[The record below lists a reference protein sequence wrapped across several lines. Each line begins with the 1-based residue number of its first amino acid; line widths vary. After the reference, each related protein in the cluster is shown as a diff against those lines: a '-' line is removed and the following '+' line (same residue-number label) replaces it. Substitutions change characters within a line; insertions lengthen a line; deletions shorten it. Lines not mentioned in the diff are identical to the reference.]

1 MKNGKEFAE
10 KMFSEMEDNN
20 EIQEKLYSTGN
31 DELDDLLER
40 AFCEGYEYAQREF
53 AEKEEKKKGHTAAK
67 VAAGVGGT
75 AVVGAGGVWGAE
87 KLGKHLEKT
96 GEGKIMKGAEISGR
110 VDNYI
115 SRKGVNKNKKA
126 IDAAIN
132 TSEKLTNKGKRNI
145 KTGQNLQKPMKYVR
159 EVVNKLAKK

>member
-1 MKNGKEFAE
+1 MKSGKEFAE
-10 KMFSEMEDNN
+10 KMFSEMEDA
-20 EIQEKLYSTGN
+20 QERLYSTGN

-40 AFCEGYEYAQREF
+40 AFCDGYEYAQREF
-53 AEKEEKKKGHTAAK
+53 AEEEEKKGHTAAK

-75 AVVGAGGVWGAE
+75 AIVGAGGVYGAE

-110 VDNYI
+110 VDNYV

-132 TSEKLTNKGKRNI
+132 ASEKLTNKGKRNI
-145 KTGQNLQKPMKYVR
+145 KAGQNLQKPMKYVR
-159 EVVNKLAKK
+159 KVVNKLPKK